1 MDITLE
7 RLNSIFSN
15 AFEEEIILT
24 VNCSKDTIDSWDSIN
39 HLNLMV
45 EFESELN
52 INLTPNEI
60 EKMTSIKEII
70 EIINTK

>member
-15 AFEEEIILT
+15 AFQEEIILT
-24 VNCSKDTIDSWDSIN
+24 ENCSKETIDSWDSIN

-52 INLTPNEI
+52 INLTPIEI
-60 EKMTSIKEII
+60 EKMTSIKDIV